1 MTFSSDFEVFWH
13 QDTCKTGSPK
23 TQISTYVHTYQIRP
37 SDEVWISPTTTN
49 QNVTVSTGYLTSER
63 VECLGSP

>member
-37 SDEVWISPTTTN
+37 WDEVWISPTTTN
-49 QNVTVSTGYLTSER
+49 QNVTVSQ
-63 VECLGSP
+63 VI